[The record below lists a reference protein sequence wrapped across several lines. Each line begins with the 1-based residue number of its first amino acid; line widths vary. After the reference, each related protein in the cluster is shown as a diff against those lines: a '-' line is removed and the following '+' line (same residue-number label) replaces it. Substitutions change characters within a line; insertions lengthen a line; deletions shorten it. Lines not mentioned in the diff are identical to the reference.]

1 MLTSTNTSLKVRIVL
16 LTEQAINLWL
26 SAPTSKSCLYLSRLY
41 SSLVVL
47 SIDQTPLRLQN
58 QSSGRLMTG
67 CRGSGRIRSFHL
79 LYTLFKSSNTPF
91 CKLRKRCLAP
101 QGRLVILKANSLKS
115 CSFCHLLGLF
125 SPCQSEPLMHG
136 PSMYQKLADYVLLE
150 QPNSS

>member
-79 LYTLFKSSNTPF
+79 LHTLFKSSNTPF
-91 CKLRKRCLAP
+91 CPFVNLEKDATPYKACGNLEGKLTQVLQLLSSAW
-101 QGRLVILKANSLKS
+101 LIFSL
-115 CSFCHLLGLF
+115 
-125 SPCQSEPLMHG
+125 PE
-136 PSMYQKLADYVLLE
+136 
-150 QPNSS
+150 